1 MRGKIGRDLQGTGDE
16 HPRGSSSSGSPRH
29 STTTIETSGDV
40 ATRAVPRR
48 DFAGSNSPGCQPA
61 NVVPMRGTEHARETK
76 DRVWHEDLAQSPW
89 KLLLITTAMIFVV
102 EVLEMGLILLLDV
115 RPSVWIAVV
124 DASVLTIVTF
134 PILFFLL
141 FRPLVRVLS
150 EHQRVE
156 SELRRSVETQ
166 LSLHRVTSPSI
177 DLLESESLLN
187 AVIDEVLPL
196 VGADAA
202 WVTVPGPDS
211 DDLPR
216 VVAQRGVPDEF
227 VAAEVASPLATCPI
241 CGPLLE
247 GNRAPAGLELQTEC
261 PRLPKAAF
269 ESAGLRT
276 HVGAVLRTGNGR
288 QAILNIG
295 WRSPRTLSETDR
307 TLLATVVNQVGISL
321 ENAQLYRAEQ
331 GARQTAQTLRRVS
344 LAVAATLDLD
354 TVIRALLEHLAE
366 LIPYDR
372 ARVMLLEGS
381 ARLRVHAM
389 SGPEDGVQF
398 LWRREVSF
406 DVADNPVLRDLLAG
420 ARGRIITD
428 THRHMVWGSR
438 MRPDFE
444 HSWIGIPLVTGRTV
458 LGLYSL
464 SKSEPDFFTK
474 EHLEL
479 AEGLAAPASI
489 AIHNAALFDQARSS
503 SELLQTLSRQQVDLQ
518 ESERRAISRELH
530 DEAGQ
535 ALTSL
540 KVGLRLLEQNADQP
554 EEVAA
559 RAIELRRIADGVQED
574 LHRLAANLRP
584 ASLDHLGLVPALRH
598 YLEEVDRQQ
607 PQIVQFEAVG
617 MDGER
622 VPAAVEIALFRIAQ
636 EAVTNSIR
644 HAHAERIS
652 VVIEERDR
660 RIVMVIEDDGVGF
673 DSGAVARG
681 ERLGLVGMR
690 ERTEMLG
697 GNLLVESNHATGT
710 TVVAEVPCD
719 R

>member
-1 MRGKIGRDLQGTGDE
+1 
-16 HPRGSSSSGSPRH
+16 
-29 STTTIETSGDV
+29 
-40 ATRAVPRR
+40 
-48 DFAGSNSPGCQPA
+48 
-61 NVVPMRGTEHARETK
+61 MRGTEHARETK
-76 DRVWHEDLAQSPW
+76 DRLWREDLAQSPW

-102 EVLEMGLILLLDV
+102 EVLEMGLILFLDV

-124 DASVLTIVTF
+124 DASVLTLVTF

-150 EHQRVE
+150 AHQRVE

-166 LSLHRVTSPSI
+166 LSLHRVTSPFI
-177 DLLESESLLN
+177 NLLESESLLN
-187 AVIDEVLPL
+187 AVVDEVLPL

-202 WVTVPGPDS
+202 WVTVPGQDS

-276 HVGAVLRTGNGR
+276 HVGAVLRTGNGG

-331 GARQTAQTLRRVS
+331 GARQTAQTLRRAS

-381 ARLRVHAM
+381 SRLRVHAM
-389 SGPEDGVQF
+389 SGAEDGVQF
-398 LWRREVSF
+398 LYRREGSF
-406 DVADNPVLRDLLAG
+406 DAADNPVLRDLLAG
-420 ARGRIITD
+420 ARGRIIAD
-428 THRHMVWGSR
+428 THRHAVWGGR

-464 SKSEPDFFTK
+464 SKAEPDFFTK

-554 EEVAA
+554 EEVTA
-559 RAIELRRIADGVQED
+559 RTIELRRIADGVQED

-622 VPAAVEIALFRIAQ
+622 VPPAVEIALFRIAQ
-636 EAVTNSIR
+636 EAVTNSVR

-652 VVIEERDR
+652 VVIEERDQ
-660 RIVMVIEDDGVGF
+660 RIVMVVEDDGIGF
-673 DSGAVARG
+673 DSEAVTRG
-681 ERLGLVGMR
+681 GRLGLVGMR

-697 GNLLVESNHATGT
+697 GNLLVESTPATGT
-710 TVVAEVPCD
+710 TIVAEVPHG

>member
-1 MRGKIGRDLQGTGDE
+1 MGALMR
-16 HPRGSSSSGSPRH
+16 
-29 STTTIETSGDV
+29 
-40 ATRAVPRR
+40 
-48 DFAGSNSPGCQPA
+48 
-61 NVVPMRGTEHARETK
+61 M
-76 DRVWHEDLAQSPW
+76 
-89 KLLLITTAMIFVV
+89 
-102 EVLEMGLILLLDV
+102 
-115 RPSVWIAVV
+115 
-124 DASVLTIVTF
+124 
-134 PILFFLL
+134 
-141 FRPLVRVLS
+141 
-150 EHQRVE
+150 
-156 SELRRSVETQ
+156 
-166 LSLHRVTSPSI
+166 
-177 DLLESESLLN
+177 
-187 AVIDEVLPL
+187 
-196 VGADAA
+196 
-202 WVTVPGPDS
+202 
-211 DDLPR
+211 
-216 VVAQRGVPDEF
+216 
-227 VAAEVASPLATCPI
+227 
-241 CGPLLE
+241 
-247 GNRAPAGLELQTEC
+247 
-261 PRLPKAAF
+261 
-269 ESAGLRT
+269 
-276 HVGAVLRTGNGR
+276 GNGR
-288 QAILNIG
+288 KAILNIG
-295 WRSPRTLSETDR
+295 WRNPRTLSETDR
-307 TLLATVVNQVGISL
+307 TLLATVVHQVGISL

-331 GARQTAQTLRRVS
+331 GARQTAQTLRRAS

-389 SGPEDGVQF
+389 SGAEDGVQV
-398 LWRREVSF
+398 LYRREGSF
-406 DVADNPVLRDLLAG
+406 DAADNPVLRDLLAG
-420 ARGRIITD
+420 ARGRIIAD
-428 THRHMVWGSR
+428 THRHVVWGGR

-554 EEVAA
+554 EEVTA

-622 VPAAVEIALFRIAQ
+622 VPPAVEIALFRIAQ
-636 EAVTNSIR
+636 EAVTNSVR
-644 HAHAERIS
+644 HAHAERVS

-660 RIVMVIEDDGVGF
+660 RIVMVVEDDGIGF
-673 DSGAVARG
+673 DLLAVARG
-681 ERLGLVGMR
+681 GRLGLVGMR

-697 GNLLVESNHATGT
+697 GNLLVESAPGAGT
-710 TVVAEVPCD
+710 TIVAEVPD
-719 R
+719 GR

>member
-1 MRGKIGRDLQGTGDE
+1 VKGQ
-16 HPRGSSSSGSPRH
+16 
-29 STTTIETSGDV
+29 
-40 ATRAVPRR
+40 
-48 DFAGSNSPGCQPA
+48 
-61 NVVPMRGTEHARETK
+61 EHARDTNGRRQRK
-76 DRVWHEDLAQSPW
+76 VLAQSPRN
-89 KLLLITTAMIFVV
+89 LLLITTTAVFVV
-102 EVLEMGLILLLDV
+102 EATVMGLIFLFDAS
-115 RPSVWIAVV
+115 PSVWTAFI
-124 DASVLTIVTF
+124 DASVLTLVTF

-141 FRPLVRVLS
+141 FRPLLRAIS
-150 EHQRVE
+150 QYQRVE

-166 LSLHRVTSPSI
+166 LSLHRVTSPAI

-202 WVTVPGPDS
+202 WVTVPGQDS

-216 VVAQRGVPDEF
+216 VVAQRGVPNEF

-247 GNRAPAGLELQTEC
+247 GNRAPAGLELMTEC
-261 PRLPKAAF
+261 PRLPRAAF
-269 ESAGLRT
+269 ATAGLST
-276 HVGAVLRTGNGR
+276 HMGALMRMGNGR
-288 QAILNIG
+288 KAILNIG
-295 WRSPRTLSETDR
+295 WRNPRTLSETDR
-307 TLLATVVNQVGISL
+307 TLLATVVHQVGISL
-321 ENAQLYRAEQ
+321 ENAALYRAEQ
-331 GARQTAQTLRRVS
+331 RARQTAQTLRDAS

-354 TVIRALLEHLAE
+354 TVIRELLKHLAE

-389 SGPEDGVQF
+389 SDAEDGVQF
-398 LWRREVSF
+398 LSRREVSF

-420 ARGRIITD
+420 ARGRIIMD
-428 THRHMVWGSR
+428 THRHVAWGGR
-438 MRPDFE
+438 MRPEFE

-464 SKSEPDFFTK
+464 SKSEPDFFTQ
-474 EHLEL
+474 EHLKL
-479 AEGLAAPASI
+479 AEGMAAPASI

-503 SELLQTLSRQQVDLQ
+503 SELLQTLSRQQVDMQ
-518 ESERRAISRELH
+518 ESERRAVSRELH

-554 EEVAA
+554 EDVTA
-559 RAIELRRIADGVQED
+559 RAAELRRIADGVQED

-584 ASLDHLGLVPALRH
+584 TSLDHLGLVPALRH

-617 MDGER
+617 MVGER
-622 VPAAVEIALFRIAQ
+622 VPAAAEIALFRIAQ
-636 EAVTNSIR
+636 EAVTNSVR
-644 HAHAERIS
+644 HAHAERVS
-652 VVIEERDR
+652 VVIEERDQ
-660 RIVMVIEDDGVGF
+660 RIILIIEDDGVGF
-673 DSGAVARG
+673 DPAAVARG
-681 ERLGLVGMR
+681 GRLGLVGMR

-697 GNLLVESNHATGT
+697 GNLLVESTPATGT
-710 TVVAEVPCD
+710 TIVAEVPHG